1 MLKLLGIGDVWGTCD
16 CIGVLCSLEKTKLG
30 FQYFEQLDL
39 MYNVLK
45 MFWIQNM
52 LRATVVLNWVSPR
65 TCGQRHMRS
74 RASGAMGKYAR
85 DPRAGAM
92 ATSAVKKRRVS
103 GG

>member
-1 MLKLLGIGDVWGTCD
+1 MFIR
-16 CIGVLCSLEKTKLG
+16 KTKLG
-30 FQYFEQLDL
+30 FQCFEQEHDL

-52 LRATVVLNWVSPR
+52 LRATVVSNWVSPR

-74 RASGAMGKYAR
+74 RASGVMGKYAR

>member
-16 CIGVLCSLEKTKLG
+16 RIGVLCSVEKIKLG
-30 FQYFEQLDL
+30 FQCFEQQHDL
-39 MYNVLK
+39 KYNVLK

-74 RASGAMGKYAR
+74 RASGGN
-85 DPRAGAM
+85 GEIC
-92 ATSAVKKRRVS
+92 T
-103 GG
+103 